1 AGSRGENRAA
11 WARAAEIRAGKIN
24 LSPFFLLF
32 FKEVLEEIGVLV
44 MLDETKSVYSN
55 FDFGEF
61 VSREFMMEQ
70 ADLGLYR
77 KEYVDKLI
85 SNY

>member
-1 AGSRGENRAA
+1 MVSWVLYE
-11 WARAAEIRAGKIN
+11 
-24 LSPFFLLF
+24 
-32 FKEVLEEIGVLV
+32 EVLEEIGVLV

-61 VSREFMMEQ
+61 FSREFMMEQ
-70 ADLGLYR
+70 ADFGLYR

>member
-1 AGSRGENRAA
+1 MVSWVLYE
-11 WARAAEIRAGKIN
+11 
-24 LSPFFLLF
+24 
-32 FKEVLEEIGVLV
+32 EVLEEIGVLV

-85 SNY
+85 SCLLYTSDAADDK

>member
-1 AGSRGENRAA
+1 
-11 WARAAEIRAGKIN
+11 
-24 LSPFFLLF
+24 
-32 FKEVLEEIGVLV
+32 

>member
-1 AGSRGENRAA
+1 MGAV
-11 WARAAEIRAGKIN
+11 AEIRVVKIN
-24 LSPFFLLF
+24 LSPF
-32 FKEVLEEIGVLV
+32 
-44 MLDETKSVYSN
+44 
-55 FDFGEF
+55 
-61 VSREFMMEQ
+61 FMMEQ